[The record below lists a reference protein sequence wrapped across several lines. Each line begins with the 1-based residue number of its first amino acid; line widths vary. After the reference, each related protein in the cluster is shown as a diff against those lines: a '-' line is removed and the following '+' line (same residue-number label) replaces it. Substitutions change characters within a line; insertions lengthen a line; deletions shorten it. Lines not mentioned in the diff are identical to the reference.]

1 MKQQKAKVD
10 QKIQTANDF
19 IDVKEIKRNLLYTKS
34 GYVIGYLK
42 LLPINISLLNN
53 KELRALNINITS
65 KIKAEKDRFS
75 FFVVP
80 RSVDMDKYLNFL
92 EEKIESEM
100 TSINKRTLLN
110 AMVRAATQ
118 KVSSG
123 QNFEHQFY
131 LAIREKEGKE
141 AKLNERIREFENYY
155 TAVGNQVDRVGDSE
169 ILKLC
174 NLFTNGIATLEE
186 ENNLYYTE
194 LPSIKS

>member
-1 MKQQKAKVD
+1 MRNRQKEKLD

-53 KELRALNINITS
+53 KELCSLNINITS
-65 KIKAEKDRFS
+65 KFKAEKEIFS
-75 FFVVP
+75 FFIVP

-92 EEKIESEM
+92 EKKIENEM

-155 TAVGNQVDRVGDSE
+155 NSVGNQVMRVEDSE

-186 ENNLYYTE
+186 ENDLYYTG
-194 LPSIKS
+194 LTKLH

>member
-1 MKQQKAKVD
+1 MKQKKAKVD

-19 IDVKEIKRNLLYTKS
+19 IDVKEIKRNLLYTRS

-42 LLPINISLLNN
+42 ILPINISLLNN
-53 KELRALNINITS
+53 KELRSLNTNITS
-65 KIKAEKDRFS
+65 KFKAEKDIFS
-75 FFVVP
+75 IFIVP

-110 AMVRAATQ
+110 AMVRETT
-118 KVSSG
+118 KKINSG

-131 LAIREKEGKE
+131 LVIREKEGKE
-141 AKLNERIREFENYY
+141 NKVNERIREFENYY
-155 TAVGNQVDRVGDSE
+155 ISVGNQVSRVEDSE
-169 ILKLC
+169 ILKLS

-186 ENNLYYTE
+186 ENGIYYTE
-194 LPSIKS
+194 LTRIGG